1 MKSYN
6 QIFLLVRFNLE
17 DGDKQ
22 SQGSSL
28 ERANRSAMNRSYER
42 EHLDE
47 PEDILERP
55 NHLNRYVLFKNFII
69 FFQFYIN
76 FLNIFRSFE
85 LEHRMSQ
92 LNRSFDLDRLTAAR
106 SSAVNRS
113 YDLDSR
119 PDTLLVERLPTRCPS
134 ADHLLLDSVSS
145 PYMRQYHFFTIYI
158 TNDTF

>member
-1 MKSYN
+1 M
-6 QIFLLVRFNLE
+6 E

-47 PEDILERP
+47 PEDILDRP
-55 NHLNRYVLFKNFII
+55 NHLNRYIFLCQLYYIRSVII
-69 FFQFYIN
+69 IV
-76 FLNIFRSFE
+76 LNIFRSFE

-145 PYMRQYHFFTIYI
+145 PYMR
-158 TNDTF
+158 